1 MSATEDT
8 SFFGIYEDLILTK
21 NGLWLSNGEEITH
34 ERTCL
39 AFSKNLF
46 RCKEGFQIRL
56 GPERKNVHVEDT
68 LYFVT
73 AMEGEPTLGFT
84 LTLNDGRKL
93 ELDATTLNYRP
104 GRLTCKVYHPN
115 EQTHEEA
122 KFLTSA
128 YYELLKYLDNSVDG
142 FFVTIDGKKII
153 LSKN

>member
-21 NGLWLSNGEEITH
+21 NGLWLSKGEEITH

>member
-46 RCKEGFQIRL
+46 RCKEGFEIRL

-73 AMEGEPTLGFT
+73 AMEGEPSLGFT
-84 LTLNDGRKL
+84 LTLNDGRQV
-93 ELDATTLNYRP
+93 ELDATTLSYRP

-128 YYELLKYLDNSVDG
+128 YYELLKYLDNSVNG
-142 FFVTIDGKKII
+142 FFVTIEGKKII